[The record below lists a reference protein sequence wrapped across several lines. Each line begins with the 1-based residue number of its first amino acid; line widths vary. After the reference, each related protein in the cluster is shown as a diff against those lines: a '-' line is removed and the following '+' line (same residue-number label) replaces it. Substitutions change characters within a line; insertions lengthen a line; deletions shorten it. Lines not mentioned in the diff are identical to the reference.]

1 MDNVHNANILE
12 VHLYDCRLT
21 MKDLHTIKDP
31 ICLLLPFTM
40 HKRIDYAKAK
50 ERR

>member
-1 MDNVHNANILE
+1 
-12 VHLYDCRLT
+12 
-21 MKDLHTIKDP
+21 MKDLHTIKDT
-31 ICLLLPFTM
+31 ICRIVPFTM